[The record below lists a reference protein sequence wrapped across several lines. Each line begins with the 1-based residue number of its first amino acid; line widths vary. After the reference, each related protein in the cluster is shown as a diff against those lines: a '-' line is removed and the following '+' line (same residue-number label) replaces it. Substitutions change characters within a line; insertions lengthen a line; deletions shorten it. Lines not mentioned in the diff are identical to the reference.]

1 MLKLPT
7 KTAGFTLVE
16 VLVALSLSAVVATL
30 AYQSLSASADATERS
45 QAVAAQVEAVDR
57 VWQFLERDLR
67 QAVPVPQRSSG
78 SAAPGAINRFGLE
91 DPGFR
96 GEGAE
101 EDSMYAEQGFFL
113 RFRRG
118 GWLNPLE
125 QTRSQ
130 LQGVGYRLQEG
141 ALYRYH
147 WPILNNWEL
156 EQAQLPDDEQQ
167 WPALL
172 EGVESVALRF
182 LPADARALNDGAW
195 LSAWPEAGVD
205 STTGMAPA
213 DRLPLAVEMTLT
225 VKDFG
230 VSSRLFYLPAAN

>member
-1 MLKLPT
+1 MQKRHKP
-7 KTAGFTLVE
+7 TAGFTLVE

-30 AYQSLSASADATERS
+30 AYQSLSASAAATERS
-45 QAVAAQVEAVDR
+45 QAVASQVEAVDR

-67 QAVPVPQRSSG
+67 QAVAVPQRPAG
-78 SAAPGAINRFGLE
+78 GGGASAAFSRFGTE

-96 GEGAE
+96 GEGVE
-101 EDSMYAEQGFFL
+101 EDSTYAEQGFFL

-141 ALYRYH
+141 TLYRYH

-156 EQAQLPDDEQQ
+156 EQAQLPGDEQ
-167 WPALL
+167 
-172 EGVESVALRF
+172 E
-182 LPADARALNDGAW
+182 
-195 LSAWPEAGVD
+195 
-205 STTGMAPA
+205 
-213 DRLPLAVEMTLT
+213 
-225 VKDFG
+225 
-230 VSSRLFYLPAAN
+230 